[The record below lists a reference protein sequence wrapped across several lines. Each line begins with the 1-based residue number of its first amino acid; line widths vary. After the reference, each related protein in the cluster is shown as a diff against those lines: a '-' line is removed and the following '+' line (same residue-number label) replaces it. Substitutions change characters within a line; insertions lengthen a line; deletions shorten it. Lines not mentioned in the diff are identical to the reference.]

1 MENFASLTNTSVR
14 DARAQWKDLSS
25 RLMKLPRLS
34 SEKPHPQVRDGSEE
48 VIEDCIVV
56 KGESGDE
63 SYGEDADGDGA
74 EGGQKAKRKVRAK
87 GKGKGK
93 RVAKPS
99 ILESLEVDIEEEH
112 NVGVADVEAQI
123 ESKGGEGSEPPM
135 DEDRTKR
142 AWDKIGDDMTEEK
155 WNEMGDQHAL

>member
-14 DARAQWKDLSS
+14 DARARWKDLSS
-25 RLMKLPRLS
+25 RLMKLPRLL
-34 SEKPHPQVRDGSEE
+34 SEKPPSHTREESVE

-63 SYGEDADGDGA
+63 SYDEGADGGGV
-74 EGGQKAKRKVRAK
+74 EGGQKAKRKAK
-87 GKGKGK
+87 GKGEGK

-99 ILESLEVDIEEEH
+99 VLESLEVEIDEEH
-112 NVGVADVEAQI
+112 NVGAMDVEAQV
-123 ESKGGEGSEPPM
+123 ESKGGGSPEPPI
-135 DEDRTKR
+135 DEYRTKT

-155 WNEMGDQHAL
+155 WNEMGDEHAL